1 MLLFRYLE
9 QKNVFDRY
17 YKQHLT
23 KRLLSNRSRS
33 EEAEK
38 NMILRLKTE
47 YGRQFTCELDAGIS
61 VITEHLIEKVYL

>member
-1 MLLFRYLE
+1 MLFRYLE

-23 KRLLSNRSRS
+23 KRLLLNRSRS